1 MKKLF
6 TVFLFLM
13 TLLPFV
19 EASAN
24 TTSPVMLTFQLYW
37 DDLSIGG
44 INGPQK
50 NPPEAPTAYLDGHTL
65 SLSGAHPSY
74 VVQLVDPYG
83 LTYQTSLSSIFS
95 EIVFPSSFS
104 GTYELRL
111 AVPGEYYFSTTI
123 NL

>member
-13 TLLPFV
+13 TLLPIV

-37 DDLSIGG
+37 DDTSFTH
-44 INGPQK
+44 NGSPK
-50 NPPEAPTAYLDGHTL
+50 SPPEAPTAYLDGHTL

-95 EIVFPSSFS
+95 EIVFPPSFS

-111 AVPGEYYFSTTI
+111 VVPYEYYFSTTI